1 MIRMLYG
8 KKGSGKS
15 KKIVDMANESV
26 KTAKGVSV
34 FIDDD
39 NRLMYDLK
47 RDIRFVDTTEYGIDS
62 LDRLYGLIC
71 GMMSQNYDLE
81 CVFIDGLNNI
91 VKEDIAEM
99 KDFFKN
105 LDKVTEANNVDVVMI
120 ISADAK
126 DMPKFLTK
134 YENII

>member
-15 KKIVDMANESV
+15 KKIVDMANESI
-26 KTAKGVSV
+26 KTLKGVSV

-47 RDIRFVDTTEYGIDS
+47 RDIRFVNTNEYNINS

-71 GMMSQNYDLE
+71 GMMSQNYDIE
-81 CVFIDGLNNI
+81 SVFIDGLNNI
-91 VKEDIAEM
+91 VKEEISEM
-99 KDFFKN
+99 QEFFTSLN
-105 LDKVTEANNVDVVMI
+105 KVTEDNKVQVVMI